1 MHCSLK
7 YYSMFENLFKHWYT
21 FNNNNNRDESE
32 TKVELYVSLKKEG
45 KKKKESITLHKFVE
59 FDYF

>member
-1 MHCSLK
+1 
-7 YYSMFENLFKHWYT
+7 MFENLFKHWYT

-45 KKKKESITLHKFVE
+45 KKKKNQLHYTSLLNSIIFRMTQARQR
-59 FDYF
+59 

>member
-1 MHCSLK
+1 
-7 YYSMFENLFKHWYT
+7 MFENLFKHWYT

-32 TKVELYVSLKKEG
+32 TKVELYV
-45 KKKKESITLHKFVE
+45 KKESITLHKFVE

>member
-1 MHCSLK
+1 
-7 YYSMFENLFKHWYT
+7 MFENLFKHWST